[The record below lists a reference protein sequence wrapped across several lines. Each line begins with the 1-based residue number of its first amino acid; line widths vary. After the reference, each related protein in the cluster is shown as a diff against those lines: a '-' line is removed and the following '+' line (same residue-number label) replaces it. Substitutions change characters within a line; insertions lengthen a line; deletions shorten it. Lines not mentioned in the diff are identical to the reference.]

1 MPGSFQVNA
10 HPWLQLDARI
20 LRRSF
25 RRTAISLRHGT
36 KVLAESP
43 VLFAN
48 SFPKSGTHLL
58 TQILAGFSRIGPAV
72 VSGLPAVVTFRGDT
86 GSQRTESE
94 ILEDLNRLLPGDI
107 AYGHIHAFPEAVN
120 SLLKSGF
127 AAYFILRDP
136 RDVAVSHVHYLTS
149 MAPKHVHHTY
159 YHDELK
165 DFDSRLLASIQGVPV
180 EQLRLSLN
188 NKAENEP
195 LPLPDVRS
203 RFEPYLDWL
212 DHPQILT
219 LRYEE
224 FLVQLKETLTRILE
238 HAVERGFKPWF
249 PHGQAIEMLIQGIDP
264 SRSPTFRSG
273 KSGGWREAFNA
284 MHKQV
289 FKEVSG
295 DLLIRLG
302 YEKDQSW

>member
-1 MPGSFQVNA
+1 MPGSVQVNA
-10 HPWLQLDARI
+10 HTWLQFNARI
-20 LRRSF
+20 LRRSL
-25 RRTAISLRHGT
+25 RRTAISLQYGK
-36 KVLAESP
+36 KVLTKSP

-72 VSGLPAVVTFRGDT
+72 VSGLPAIVTFRGDT

-94 ILEDLNRLLPGDI
+94 ILQDLNRLLPGDI

-120 SLLKSGF
+120 NLIKSGF

-149 MAPKHVHHTY
+149 MASNHIHHTY

-165 DFDSRLLASIQGVPV
+165 DFDSRLLASIQGVAV
-180 EQLRLSLN
+180 DQYSQYLN
-188 NKAENEP
+188 HKDETEP
-195 LPLPDVRS
+195 LPLPDIRS

-212 DHPQILT
+212 GHPQILT

-224 FLVQLKETLTRILE
+224 FLIQLTGTLNRVLE
-238 HAVERGFKPWF
+238 HAVERGYKPWF
-249 PHGQAIEMLIQGIDP
+249 THEHAIEMLIQGIDP

-273 KSGGWREAFNA
+273 KSGGWREAFNTT
-284 MHKQV
+284 HKQV
-289 FKEVSG
+289 FKQITG

-302 YEKDQSW
+302 YENDQSW